1 VPSMTMRT
9 VTAAATVT
17 AVVALGASVAGCS
30 NRQAAPNRR
39 GHTGSATASVENGV
53 QQVTLVVNDTFRFDP
68 STITVHPGKV
78 TITLVHKG
86 SGAPHDFSVDGA
98 PADHVP
104 LVHAG
109 STESQTF
116 TTPAPGTYRFVCT
129 LHLAQGM
136 TGTLVVLPG

>member
-1 VPSMTMRT
+1 MTMRT
-9 VTAAATVT
+9 VAAAATVPV
-17 AVVALGASVAGCS
+17 VVALGASVAGCS

-39 GHTGSATASVENGV
+39 GHTGSATASVQNGV

-86 SGAPHDFSVDGA
+86 SGAPHDFSVDGI
-98 PADHVP
+98 PADNVP
-104 LVHAG
+104 LVRAG

-136 TGTLVVLPG
+136 TGTLVVLPS